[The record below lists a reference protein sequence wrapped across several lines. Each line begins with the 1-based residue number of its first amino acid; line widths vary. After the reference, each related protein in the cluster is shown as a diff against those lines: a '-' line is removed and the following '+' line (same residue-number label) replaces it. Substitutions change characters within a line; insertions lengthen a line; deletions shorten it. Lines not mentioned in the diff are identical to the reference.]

1 MSSLGTLR
9 LIDGQTT
16 NGRWPKAKADP
27 VGLLCPLA
35 AHIRKVNPRETPN
48 DLGASRASLDRRL
61 LRRGL
66 PYGEPLTDPAGSDPQ
81 GGDRGL
87 LFVSYQT
94 TNGFWFSYVWVILAV
109 ALKVC
114 LPWQHSRDVS

>member
-1 MSSLGTLR
+1 M
-9 LIDGQTT
+9 
-16 NGRWPKAKADP
+16 
-27 VGLLCPLA
+27 LCGA
-35 AHIRKVNPRETPN
+35 AV
-48 DLGASRASLDRRL
+48 
-61 LRRGL
+61 
-66 PYGEPLTDPAGSDPQ
+66 
-81 GGDRGL
+81 